1 VVFLTLGL
9 LGYACQP
16 TAAPGRPA
24 LASPAEGGST
34 REGGSAR
41 AGGDVADRGQSAA
54 ASGGGAAVRTPAKG
68 RWRFAPT
75 WPKGRFKGHR
85 AHEDAIVKLVNEL
98 RRQRGLSPLR
108 QDERLRVGARQHTR
122 EMIDKGYYNH
132 SSPVAAWRQPR
143 QRACHAGYLDP
154 FVSENIGMISGYA
167 DPAQAMFDSWKKSPG
182 HYRNMVDPKVTRI
195 GVGVAATQRGGATV
209 WIGTQLFGAKD
220 IDFRN
225 LGVRTR
231 QQRVRRLRVTLRTTG
246 GLEIKAWRGR
256 KFAGDVPATGDG
268 HGGSDRGTPHTFTTD
283 LPQQIQGRVRYG
295 FAVKVGNQTPLVC
308 AHVDVQ
314 PGGRT
319 RANRIAY
326 HPLCRRILS
335 IQADIRTRGVR
346 QRVLTGEAKAHARKA
361 RKARF
366 FLNERW
372 GPPLGLKGGRWVS
385 FSKVLPAARKV
396 SFSLVLDGL
405 HKEYLVLDFGRK
417 DPFRCP

>member
-1 VVFLTLGL
+1 VFLTIGL
-9 LGYACQP
+9 LGFACQP
-16 TAAPGRPA
+16 TAAPGRSA
-24 LASPAEGGST
+24 VASPADGDPA
-34 REGGSAR
+34 RE
-41 AGGDVADRGQSAA
+41 AGNGRVDRDAADRGRRGA
-54 ASGGGAAVRTPAKG
+54 ASGAGAGARIPAKG
-68 RWRFAPT
+68 RWRFSPT

-98 RRQRGLSPLR
+98 RRQRGLSSLS

-122 EMIDKGYYNH
+122 EMIDKGYYH
-132 SSPVAAWRQPR
+132 HTSPVAAWRQPR

-167 DPAQAMFDSWKKSPG
+167 DPAQAMFESWKKSPG

-195 GVGVAATQRGGATV
+195 GVGVAATRRGGATV
-209 WIGTQLFGAKD
+209 WIGTQLFGAND
-220 IDFRN
+220 IDFRK
-225 LGVRTR
+225 LGVKTR
-231 QQRVRRLRVTLRTTG
+231 RQRVRRLRVTLRTTG

-256 KFAGDVPATGDG
+256 KFAGDVPATGG
-268 HGGSDRGTPHTFTTD
+268 GGGGSGRGTPHGFTTD
-283 LPQQIQGRVRYG
+283 LPRKIQSRVRYG

-326 HPLCRRILS
+326 HPTCRRILD
-335 IQADIRTRGVR
+335 IQADIRTLGVR

-366 FLNERW
+366 FLNESW
-372 GPPLGLKGGRWVS
+372 GPSLGLKRGRWVS
-385 FSKVLPAARKV
+385 FSQVLPPARKV

-405 HKEYLVLDFGRK
+405 HKEYLVLDFGK
-417 DPFRCP
+417 NDPFRCP